1 MIEQFFEFS
10 MRHPLLVGLLVAL
23 LLIWLL
29 YEVRRSNTNAVD
41 ASRATALVN
50 REEGVII
57 DIRDA
62 AAFKEGHIAG
72 AINVPNGVLANRM
85 NELEQYRARPIV
97 LVCKMGQ
104 TATAAATVLE
114 KAGFERVT
122 RLKGGMAQWQADG
135 LPTTRK

>member
-1 MIEQFFEFS
+1 MIEQFIEFS

-41 ASRATALVN
+41 AGRATALIN
-50 REEGVII
+50 REDGIVV

-62 AAFKEGHIAG
+62 ASFKEGHIAG
-72 AINVPNGVLANRM
+72 AINIPNGSLANRM
-85 NELEQYRARPIV
+85 GELEKYRARPII

-104 TATAAATVLE
+104 TATAAATTLE

-122 RLKGGMAQWQADG
+122 RLKGGMAQWQADS
-135 LPTTRK
+135 LPTTKK